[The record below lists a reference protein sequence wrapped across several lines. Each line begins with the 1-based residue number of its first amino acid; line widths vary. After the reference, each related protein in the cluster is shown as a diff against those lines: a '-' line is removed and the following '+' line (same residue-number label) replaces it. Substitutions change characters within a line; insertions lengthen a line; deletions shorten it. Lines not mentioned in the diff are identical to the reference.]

1 MSRENIEIVARDSA
15 ALNRGDVDEA
25 MQFFAPDAE
34 LRDLAGAPDQPGV
47 VKGADAIRE
56 AWLLWTAEFDELSDE
71 PEEWIDAGDVV
82 IRRTHWQGRGKA
94 AASRSTGTSSTSVSC
109 ETEWSCERSSA
120 STRSR
125 RRSRPRE
132 GFPSDSWMS
141 SNTRYR
147 AGSITRTRG
156 IGADTCVALE
166 SDRWPDLSLGT
177 THG

>member
-94 AASRSTGTSSTSVSC
+94 SGITIDRHQFDLC
-109 ETEWSCERSSA
+109 ELRDGMVVRA
-120 STRSR
+120 IF
-125 RRSRPRE
+125 
-132 GFPSDSWMS
+132 GLDS
-141 SNTRYR
+141 
-147 AGSITRTRG
+147 IEE
-156 IGADTCVALE
+156 ALE
-166 SDRWPDLSLGT
+166 ATGGLPFGFLDVLEYSVPSGFNHPNPRDRS
-177 THG
+177 